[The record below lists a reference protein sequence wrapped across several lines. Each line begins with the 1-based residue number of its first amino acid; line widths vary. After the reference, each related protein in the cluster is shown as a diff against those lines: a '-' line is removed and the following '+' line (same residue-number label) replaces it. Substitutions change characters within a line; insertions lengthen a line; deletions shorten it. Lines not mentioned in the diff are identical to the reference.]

1 MYLTMNSTEEKK
13 NRLMDKGAVKRA
25 IDRLALEIAE
35 NFPGDD
41 LTEMALIGIQLRGV
55 FLAERIDRKLEELTG
70 NRPLLGKIDTSMYR
84 DDIGR
89 RKTLP
94 NILETRIPFDVN
106 DRHIVLMD
114 DVLWTGRT
122 IRAALDAITD
132 YGRPKTIRLAALMDR
147 KGREFP
153 IHAEYVGMRCS
164 VARKKRVYVRLEE
177 SDGEDAVYVKLYDK
191 NGDEG

>member
-1 MYLTMNSTEEKK
+1 MNSIKK
-13 NRLMDKGAVKRA
+13 DRLMDKDA
-25 IDRLALEIAE
+25 ITHVVDRLALEIAE

-41 LTEMALIGIQLRGV
+41 LAEMALLGIQSRGV
-55 FLAERIDRKLEELTG
+55 LLAQRLADNLEKLTA

-84 DDIGR
+84 DDIGM

-94 NILETRIPFDVN
+94 TILETRIPFDVN
-106 DRHIVLMD
+106 ERHIVLVD

-132 YGRPKTIRLAALMDR
+132 YGRPETIRLAVLMDR

-153 IHAEYVGMRCS
+153 IHAEYVGMKCDVSRE
-164 VARKKRVYVRLEE
+164 KRVYVKMEE
-177 SDGEDAVYVKLYDK
+177 SDGEDAVYVKLYSAS
-191 NGDEG
+191 

>member
-1 MYLTMNSTEEKK
+1 MNSTKK
-13 NRLMDKGAVKRA
+13 NLLMDKGAIKRA

-41 LTEMALIGIQLRGV
+41 LTEMALLGIQSRGV
-55 FLAERIDRKLEELTG
+55 LLAQRLSARLEELTG
-70 NRPLLGKIDTSMYR
+70 NRPLFGKIDTSMYR
-84 DDIGR
+84 DDIGM

-94 NILETRIPFDVN
+94 IILETKIPFDVN
-106 DRHIVLMD
+106 GRHIVLVD

-132 YGRPKTIRLAALMDR
+132 YGRPKAIRLAVLMER

-153 IHAEYVGMRCS
+153 IHAEYVGMKCS
-164 VARKKRVYVRLEE
+164 VSREKRVYVKLE
-177 SDGEDAVYVKLYDK
+177 DLDIEDAVYVKLYTGEQEK
-191 NGDEG
+191 SKLEG